1 MCWWF
6 LQTKVVNSLFLFY
19 YDIRRCSSI
28 SYLSILFLKDNHDNR
43 IIVPF
48 MSSTEENLNNMLV
61 FYYKLHL
68 SRQLTRIRAI
78 QNALVEM
85 GAIEKVLPL
94 LARSNDDIAKETL
107 AFLSTLLFNANK
119 DVQA

>member
-1 MCWWF
+1 
-6 LQTKVVNSLFLFY
+6 
-19 YDIRRCSSI
+19 
-28 SYLSILFLKDNHDNR
+28 
-43 IIVPF
+43 